1 MSRCYILSREGYTLG
16 SNLGTSL
23 AVRWLRLQGAWVRSL
38 VEELRFHM
46 LYSVAKKIS
55 FFLKWRGDFPG
66 GPVGLLC
73 IPNAQDLDL
82 IPGWGT
88 KILPVST

>member
-46 LYSVAKKIS
+46 LCSVAKKIS
-55 FFLKWRGDFPG
+55 FFKVEGDFPWWSSG
-66 GPVGLLC
+66 FTLHSQCTGPGFDPWLG
-73 IPNAQDLDL
+73 N
-82 IPGWGT
+82 
-88 KILPVST
+88 

>member
-55 FFLKWRGDFPG
+55 FF
-66 GPVGLLC
+66 
-73 IPNAQDLDL
+73 
-82 IPGWGT
+82 
-88 KILPVST
+88 